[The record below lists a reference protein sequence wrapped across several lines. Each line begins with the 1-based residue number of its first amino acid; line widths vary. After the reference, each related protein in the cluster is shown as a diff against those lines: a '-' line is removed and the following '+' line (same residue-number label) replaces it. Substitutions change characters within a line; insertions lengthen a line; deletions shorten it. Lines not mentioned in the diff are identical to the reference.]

1 MCLKCKEYITNP
13 LTQVN
18 LIDDDY
24 GISFELFLFITNI
37 QKEVCDVLESF
48 PSFSRK
54 YEKKKIHNMSFF
66 ILDPKLKSLHLVFF
80 LLTMKKG
87 DHC

>member
-24 GISFELFLFITNI
+24 EIAFELSLFITNI
-37 QKEVCDVLESF
+37 KKEICDVLESF

-54 YEKKKIHNMSFF
+54 YENKKTHNR
-66 ILDPKLKSLHLVFF
+66 
-80 LLTMKKG
+80 
-87 DHC
+87 